1 MKLAKSL
8 LLGSA
13 TAFVAV
19 AGANAADLPSK
30 KAAPATYVKI
40 CDAYGAGFYTI
51 PGTETCIKLGGRV
64 RADYAMSGKKDYA
77 TAVAGTNI
85 ATSDRENLWG
95 NEGRARLD
103 FDARTPTSYG
113 TVQAVGSLRMARTS
127 GVLTSSAA
135 TSAAGSAGATLEAAY
150 VRFAGFTFGIA
161 KDNFSFMPSAM
172 YGAGHWS
179 AFSNGALQIAYTA
192 VLGGGFSATLAMQ
205 DQSYTTSGAT
215 NGTASTN
222 GWASGTG
229 GLANNYDKMPQINAR
244 LDWDQSW
251 GSLSL
256 MGAVTQAHLTSSAT
270 TSTYDESKM
279 VWAVGGGAKIN
290 LPMLAAGDALYL
302 TGAYANGMTEYTVN
316 WISFKASDTAR
327 NVGGNVQ
334 TAYSYGAGANGVETF
349 KSWNVAA
356 QFTHFWAPQWRQTTI
371 ASYGKVDAPTTAIAT
386 AWGTASGGSAD
397 ATVWNIGTQ
406 VAFVPTK
413 DFEIGVE
420 ALYARVKLSGST
432 TTAANTSQGN
442 WTGRLRVER
451 TF

>member
-30 KAAPATYVKI
+30 KAAPATYVKV

-51 PGTETCIKLGGRV
+51 PGTETCIKIGGRV
-64 RADYAMSGKKDYA
+64 RADYAAAGKKDYA

-85 ATSDRENLWG
+85 ASTSRENFWG
-95 NEGRARLD
+95 NEARGRVDL
-103 FDARTPTSYG
+103 DARTPTAYG
-113 TVQAVGSLRMARTS
+113 TVQAVTSLRLARTS
-127 GVLTSSAA
+127 GVLTSSAS
-135 TSAAGSAGATLEAAY
+135 TGSAGSAAATLEAAY
-150 VRFAGFTFGIA
+150 VRFAGFTFGVA
-161 KDNFSFMPSAM
+161 KDNFSFMPSVM

-179 AFSNGALQIAYTA
+179 SFANGAAQVAYTA
-192 VLGGGFSATLAMQ
+192 VLGGGLSATVAIQ
-205 DQSYTTSGAT
+205 DQSYTTSGAA
-215 NGTASTN
+215 NGTASSN

-229 GLANNYDKMPQINAR
+229 GLAANYDKMPQINAR
-244 LDWDQSW
+244 LDWDQAW

-256 MGAVTQAHLTSSAT
+256 VGAVSQAHLTSSAT
-270 TSTYDESKM
+270 TSTYDESKS
-279 VWAVGGGAKIN
+279 VWALGAGVKVN
-290 LPMLAAGDALYL
+290 LPMLAAGDNLYL
-302 TGAYANGMTEYTVN
+302 NGGYANGMTEYTVN
-316 WISFKASDTAR
+316 WISFKSSDMAR

-334 TAYSYGAGANGVETF
+334 TAYSYGAGANGIETF

-356 QFTHFWAPQWRQTTI
+356 LFTHYWAPQWRHTTI
-371 ASYGKVDAPTTAIAT
+371 ATYGKVNAPTTAKSI
-386 AWGTASGGSAD
+386 AWGTNTGGSAD

-406 VAFVPTK
+406 LAFVPTK

-432 TTAANTSQGN
+432 TAAVNNSQGN